1 MMEVSSP
8 IPNPRV
14 AAIGIG
20 IGPFVDNYSQLTR
33 TKRLFTQMDYIAVRD
48 IYSYNLCKEWGCSNV
63 RLRADLCY
71 LPDMWKTYVLGS
83 RLNTTGDIRKV
94 GVLIRDWPHSHEG
107 DSYMFPLFKVVD
119 QLRSIGKKVD
129 FISFAGRSDVEWAK
143 RFENKREQSI
153 EWDPGKDSISSFLE
167 LLSGYDAFITARYH
181 GAVFASMLR
190 KPVVCIEIEQ
200 KLSLVSKLLGNGAR
214 LWTYPFDVRE
224 CLRHVFDLEND
235 YSRCVEC
242 LALVVEEQGALVEKM
257 ICEVSEVFT
266 PEFYNRCARIK
277 LGYPRKPDIPLKRTF
292 SVPKHSRQHV
302 GEQQ

>member
-1 MMEVSSP
+1 
-8 IPNPRV
+8 
-14 AAIGIG
+14 
-20 IGPFVDNYSQLTR
+20 
-33 TKRLFTQMDYIAVRD
+33 
-48 IYSYNLCKEWGCSNV
+48 
-63 RLRADLCY
+63 
-71 LPDMWKTYVLGS
+71 
-83 RLNTTGDIRKV
+83 
-94 GVLIRDWPHSHEG
+94 
-107 DSYMFPLFKVVD
+107 
-119 QLRSIGKKVD
+119 
-129 FISFAGRSDVEWAK
+129 
-143 RFENKREQSI
+143 
-153 EWDPGKDSISSFLE
+153 
-167 LLSGYDAFITARYH
+167 
-181 GAVFASMLR
+181 
-190 KPVVCIEIEQ
+190 VVCIEIEQ